1 MKVYIANNTGL
12 WGTRYIAANSIEEA
26 TQVAL
31 DIKMVKCIEN
41 LKIEEMDI
49 NLYKNYSQRNLTH
62 AGVVVVL
69 VPENVFVYQ

>member
-1 MKVYIANNTGL
+1 MKIYIANNTGL

-41 LKIEEMDI
+41 LEIEEMDS
-49 NLYKNYSQRNLTH
+49 NLYKNYDFTRITH
-62 AGVVVVL
+62 AGVVALISKSVL
-69 VPENVFVYQ
+69 IYQ

>member
-41 LKIEEMDI
+41 LQIEEMDS
-49 NLYKNYSQRNLTH
+49 NLYKKYNFKKITH
-62 AGVVVVL
+62 AGVIAVSG
-69 VPENVFVYQ
+69 PENIVYYP